1 MRVVVASL
9 RGAWFVLSVV
19 VLSALTVVVSAGDAV
34 AARCDEADGDA
45 FAVAALVV
53 DARAACACESAASRR
68 EFRDCVRTVVD
79 GAIAGATLPKRCR
92 GAAMRFARKSTC
104 GAAPAKVVCCKADG
118 GCSITASEARCA
130 ETGGGTGQVGNTESC
145 YDACDPLP
153 TPTPVASPTL
163 PTPPVCCACGCRPPY
178 YEGCSGTHQCSAPL
192 PGGTSGD
199 QCDALDDA
207 KKDCAHFFV
216 PCNGSSGGI
225 PFPLCN

>member
-1 MRVVVASL
+1 MRVVVASR
-9 RGAWFVLSVV
+9 RGVRGVLPIVVIVALLVFASVGG
-19 VLSALTVVVSAGDAV
+19 AA

-45 FAVAALVV
+45 FAIAALVV
-53 DARAACACESAASRR
+53 DARAACSCESFASRQ

-104 GAAPAKVVCCKADG
+104 GAGPAKVVCCRAGG
-118 GCSITASEARCA
+118 GCSVAASEARCA
-130 ETGGGTGQVGNTESC
+130 DMGGGSGHVGNTESC
-145 YDACDPLP
+145 YDACAPQP
-153 TPTPVASPTL
+153 TPTPAASPTL
-163 PTPPVCCACGCRPPY
+163 PTPGLCCACGCRPPY

-192 PGGTSGD
+192 PGATSGD
-199 QCDALDDA
+199 QCDTLDDA

-216 PCNGSSGGI
+216 ACGGSSGGI